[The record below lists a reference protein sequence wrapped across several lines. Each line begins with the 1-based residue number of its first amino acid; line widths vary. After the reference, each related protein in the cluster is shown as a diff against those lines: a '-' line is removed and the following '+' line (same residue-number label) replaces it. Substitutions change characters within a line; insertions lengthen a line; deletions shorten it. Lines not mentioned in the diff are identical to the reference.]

1 VLYPFLVTLREGL
14 EAALI
19 IGIILA
25 HLAKLRHPSGSRMVW
40 LGTLS
45 ASALSLAGGAILY
58 FTTLGHM
65 SGWMLEL
72 FEGASMLLAVAVLT
86 WMIFWMRSHSRT
98 LAAHLREQ
106 VDQAVMAG
114 SSLAL
119 AVLAFT
125 VVVREGLETVLF
137 LFAGSIIAGSLVS
150 YYLGALLGLIAAATL
165 GYGVYKG
172 SYRLPLGVFFNLT
185 GAMLILLA
193 AGMVS
198 NGLHE
203 FHEIGI
209 VPPLIEH
216 VWDLSHILGDETLL
230 AKYLEA
236 LFGYDPSPSLLQAIA
251 YFAYLLVVAGLYFYQ
266 PLTQKLA
273 SVRVRSQ

>member
-1 VLYPFLVTLREGL
+1 MLYPFLVTLREGL
-14 EAALI
+14 EGALI
-19 IGIILA
+19 VGIILA
-25 HLAKLRHPSGSRMVW
+25 HLAKLGHASGRRMVW
-40 LGTLS
+40 LGTGS
-45 ASALSLAGGAILY
+45 AFAVSLAGGAILY

-65 SGWMLEL
+65 SGWMLEA
-72 FEGASMLLAVAVLT
+72 FEGGSMLLAVAVLT

-98 LAAHLREQ
+98 LAVRLREQ
-106 VDQAVMAG
+106 VDQAVLAG

-137 LFAGSIIAGSLVS
+137 LFAGSVIAESLAT
-150 YYLGALLGLIAAATL
+150 YYFGALLGLLLAVFL
-165 GYGVYKG
+165 GYGVYRG
-172 SYRLPLGVFFNLT
+172 SYRLPLSLFFNLT

-198 NGLHE
+198 NGLKE

-209 VPPLIEH
+209 LPPLVAH

-230 AKYLEA
+230 GKYLEA
-236 LFGYDPSPSLLQAIA
+236 LFGYDPSPSLLQAVA
-251 YFAYLLVVAGLYFYQ
+251 YFGYLVVVAGLYFYQ
-266 PLTQKLA
+266 PVAQKLA
-273 SVRVRSQ
+273 AVRVRS